1 MNEDKGLVAK
11 AVAAETEQEELF
23 ESRQVIEETFA
34 GVLNTYVLEKT
45 EQVERIE
52 EKLEQLISGQMA
64 KLQALQNARPGMLSM
79 PSK

>member
-64 KLQALQNARPGMLSM
+64 KLQALQNA
-79 PSK
+79 

>member
-52 EKLEQLISGQMA
+52 EKLEQLISGQIT
-64 KLQALQNARPGMLSM
+64 KLQALQKRSYWEC
-79 PSK
+79 